1 MHSTSKARRLGKYFL
16 IIDNM
21 FVVIGFYAV
30 FPLISIYFVE
40 QLGWAAFLVGFALGL
55 RQFIQ
60 QGLGIFGGA
69 FADKLGAKPMIV
81 SGLLMRT
88 VGFIIMSIAQT
99 PILLCL
105 SCILS
110 ALGGTLF
117 DPPRTALVI
126 KLIRPWELGRFYSIL
141 MLEDSVCAIIGITL
155 GTWLLQYN
163 FKLVCFTGAIL
174 FFIAG
179 IFNAW
184 GLPDYKISSSHLSL
198 LDGIKKVLNNQ
209 RFVIYAL
216 TLTGYYI
223 LSAQMMLMLPIRVHE
238 ISGQLSCI
246 KYIYIIEAILSLLF
260 IIPITYWAEKY
271 FRLETRLMMGLI
283 IMIISLFPIG
293 LVKNLYELLLLVSL
307 FYIGSIIAE
316 PARETL
322 IALFTDYKARS
333 SYIGFNKFSLALGG
347 TLGYSGSGWLY
358 DLGKKLNF
366 LQLPWIAL
374 SVIGIITL
382 LGLYYQFRYYSFQFS
397 LLNKKNCTYT
407 HNKSI
412 RKKN

>member
-1 MHSTSKARRLGKYFL
+1 MYSISKARKFGKFFL

-21 FVVIGFYAV
+21 FVVIGFYVV

-81 SGLLMRT
+81 AGLFMRT
-88 VGFIIMSIAQT
+88 LGFIVMSIANT
-99 PILLCL
+99 PILLCT
-105 SCILS
+105 SCVLS

-126 KLIRPWELGRFYSIL
+126 KLVRPWELGKFYSIL
-141 MLEDSVCAIIGITL
+141 MLEDSICAIIGIVL

-163 FKLVCFTGAIL
+163 FKLICFTGAVL

-184 GLPDYKISSSHLSL
+184 KLPAYKISSSHTSL
-198 LDGIKKVLNNQ
+198 LEGIKKVLNNR
-209 RFVIYAL
+209 RFVIYIT

-223 LSAQMMLMLPIRVHE
+223 LTAQVMLILPIRIHE
-238 ISGQLSCI
+238 VSGQLS
-246 KYIYIIEAILSLLF
+246 YIRWMYIIEAILSLLL
-260 IIPITYWAEKY
+260 IIPITWWSEKY
-271 FRLETRLMMGLI
+271 YKLETRLMTGLI
-283 IMIISLFPIG
+283 IMIVSLFPIG
-293 LVKNLYELLLLVSL
+293 LVKNLHTLLILISI

-322 IALFTDYKARS
+322 SALLTDYKARS
-333 SYIGFNKFSLALGG
+333 SYIGFSKLSIALGG
-347 TLGYSGSGWLY
+347 TIGYSGSGWLY
-358 DLGKKLNF
+358 DISKEINF
-366 LQLPWIAL
+366 FPLTWIIL
-374 SVIGIITL
+374 SIIGLITL
-382 LGLYYQFRYYSFQFS
+382 LGLYYQFRYYSFQ
-397 LLNKKNCTYT
+397 LLLKKNNHTKNK
-407 HNKSI
+407 HNH
-412 RKKN
+412 

>member
-1 MHSTSKARRLGKYFL
+1 MYSVSKARQFGKYFL

-21 FVVIGFYAV
+21 FVVVGFYVV

-60 QGLGIFGGA
+60 QGLGIIGGA

-81 SGLLMRT
+81 AGLLMRT
-88 VGFIIMSIAQT
+88 LGFIIMSIANT
-99 PILLCL
+99 PVLLCI

-141 MLEDSVCAIIGITL
+141 MLEDSICAIVGIVL
-155 GTWLLQYN
+155 GTWLIQYD

-184 GLPDYKISSSHLSL
+184 RLPAYKISSSHLSL
-198 LDGIKKVLNNQ
+198 LDGIKKVLSNH
-209 RFVIYAL
+209 RFVIYAG

-223 LSAQMMLMLPIRVHE
+223 LSAQVMLMLPIRIHE
-238 ISGQLSCI
+238 ISGQLSYI
-246 KYIYIIEAILSLLF
+246 KWMYIIEAILSLLL
-260 IIPITYWAEKY
+260 IIPITQWSEKH
-271 FRLETRLMMGLI
+271 FSLETRLMIGLI
-283 IMIISLFPIG
+283 IMIISLLPIG
-293 LVKNLYELLLLVSL
+293 LAKNLYVLLILVSL
-307 FYIGSIIAE
+307 FYIGSILAE

-322 IALFTDYKARS
+322 VALLTEYKARS
-333 SYIGFNKFSLALGG
+333 SYIGFSKLSLALGG
-347 TLGYSGSGWLY
+347 TIGYSGSGWLY
-358 DLGKKLNF
+358 DVGKELNF
-366 LQLPWIAL
+366 SQLPWIAL
-374 SVIGIITL
+374 SIVGLITL
-382 LGLYYQFRYYSFQFS
+382 LGLYYQFKYYSIQS
-397 LLNKKNCTYT
+397 LLYNKDC
-407 HNKSI
+407 HSQNKI
-412 RKKN
+412 H

>member
-1 MHSTSKARRLGKYFL
+1 MYSIYKARKLGKFFL

-21 FVVIGFYAV
+21 FVVIGFYVV

-81 SGLLMRT
+81 SGLFMRT
-88 VGFIIMSIAQT
+88 LGFIIMSIADT
-99 PILLCL
+99 PILLCV

-126 KLIRPWELGRFYSIL
+126 KLVRPWELSRFYSIL
-141 MLEDSVCAIIGITL
+141 MVEDSICAIIGIIL

-163 FKLVCFTGAIL
+163 FKFICFTGAVL

-184 GLPDYKISSSHLSL
+184 QLPAYKISSSRNSL
-198 LDGIKKVLNNQ
+198 LEGIKKVIKNQ
-209 RFVIYAL
+209 RFIIYIS
-216 TLTGYYI
+216 TLTGYYV
-223 LSAQMMLMLPIRVHE
+223 LTAQVMLMLPIRIHE
-238 ISGQLSCI
+238 VSGQLSYI
-246 KYIYIIEAILSLLF
+246 KWMYIIEAILSLLLV
-260 IIPITYWAEKY
+260 IPITWWSEKH
-271 FRLETRLMMGLI
+271 FTLETRLIIGLI
-283 IMIISLFPIG
+283 IMVISLIPIG
-293 LVKNLYELLLLVSL
+293 LVTNLYTLLTLISI

-322 IALFTDYKARS
+322 SALLTDYKARS
-333 SYIGFNKFSLALGG
+333 SYIGFSKFSLALGG
-347 TLGYSGSGWLY
+347 TIGYSGSGWLY
-358 DLGKKLNF
+358 DIGKELNF
-366 LQLPWIAL
+366 TPLPWITL
-374 SVIGIITL
+374 SIIGLITL
-382 LGLYYQFRYYSFQFS
+382 IGLYFQFRYYSFQ
-397 LLNKKNCTYT
+397 LLLRYNNQKK
-407 HNKSI
+407 HNT
-412 RKKN
+412 N

>member
-1 MHSTSKARRLGKYFL
+1 MYSMYKARRLGKFFL

-21 FVVIGFYAV
+21 FVVVGFYVV

-60 QGLGIFGGA
+60 QGFGIFGGA

-81 SGLLMRT
+81 SGLFMRT
-88 VGFIIMSIAQT
+88 LGFIIMSIADT
-99 PILLCL
+99 PVLLCL
-105 SCILS
+105 SCALS

-126 KLIRPWELGRFYSIL
+126 KLVRPWELGRFYSIL
-141 MLEDSVCAIIGITL
+141 MVEDSICAIIGIIL

-163 FKLVCFTGAIL
+163 FKLICFTGAIL

-184 GLPDYKISSSHLSL
+184 QLPAYKISSSHSSL
-198 LDGIKKVLNNQ
+198 LEGAKKVINNQ
-209 RFVIYAL
+209 RFVIYIS

-223 LSAQMMLMLPIRVHE
+223 LTAQVMLMLPIRIHDV
-238 ISGQLSCI
+238 SGQLSYI
-246 KYIYIIEAILSLLF
+246 KWMYIIEAILSLLLV
-260 IIPITYWAEKY
+260 IPITWWSEKY
-271 FRLETRLMMGLI
+271 FKLETRLMTGLT

-293 LVKNLYELLLLVSL
+293 LVKNLHTLLILISI

-322 IALFTDYKARS
+322 GALLTDYKARS
-333 SYIGFNKFSLALGG
+333 SYIGFSKLSLALGG
-347 TLGYSGSGWLY
+347 TIGYSGSGWLY
-358 DLGKKLNF
+358 DIGKELHF
-366 LQLPWIAL
+366 SPLPWIIL
-374 SVIGIITL
+374 SIIGFITL
-382 LGLYYQFRYYSFQFS
+382 TGLYYQFRYYSFQ
-397 LLNKKNCTYT
+397 LLLQHNN
-407 HNKSI
+407 HNK
-412 RKKN
+412 RNLN

>member
-1 MHSTSKARRLGKYFL
+1 MYSISNTRRLGKYFL

-21 FVVIGFYAV
+21 FVVVGFYVV

-40 QLGWAAFLVGFALGL
+40 QLKWPAFLVGFALGL

-60 QGLGIFGGA
+60 QGLGIIGGA

-88 VGFIIMSIAQT
+88 FSFIIMSISDT
-99 PILLCL
+99 PTLLCI

-126 KLIRPWELGRFYSIL
+126 KLVRPWELGRFYSIL
-141 MLEDSVCAIIGITL
+141 MLEDSVCAIIGIVL
-155 GTWLLQYN
+155 GTWLLAYN
-163 FKLVCFTGAIL
+163 FKLVCFTGATL

-184 GLPDYKISSSHLSL
+184 GLPAYKISSSHLSL
-198 LDGIKKVLNNQ
+198 LDGIKKVLKNQ
-209 RFVIYAL
+209 RFVIYAV

-223 LSAQMMLMLPIRVHE
+223 LSAQVMLMLPIRIHD
-238 ISGQLSCI
+238 ISGQLSYI
-246 KYIYIIEAILSLLF
+246 KWMYIIEAILSLLF
-260 IIPITYWAEKY
+260 IVPITHWSEKY
-271 FRLETRLMMGLI
+271 FTLENRLMIGLI

-293 LVKNLYELLLLVSL
+293 LIENVYILLILISF
-307 FYIGSIIAE
+307 FYIGSIFAE

-322 IALFTDYKARS
+322 IALLTDYKARS
-333 SYIGFNKFSLALGG
+333 SYIGFSKLSVALGG
-347 TLGYSGSGWLY
+347 TIGYSGSGWLY
-358 DLGKKLNF
+358 DWGQELHF
-366 LQLPWIAL
+366 SQLPWIAL
-374 SVIGIITL
+374 SVIGSITL
-382 LGLYYQFRYYSFQFS
+382 LSLYYQFRYYSMHS
-397 LLNKKNCTYT
+397 LLYKNFNIKK
-407 HNKSI
+407 
-412 RKKN
+412 

>member
-1 MHSTSKARRLGKYFL
+1 MLSISKARKLGKYFL

-21 FVVIGFYAV
+21 FVVIGFYVV

-40 QLGWAAFLVGFALGL
+40 RLGWAAVLVGFALGL

-88 VGFIIMSIAQT
+88 ISFIIMSIADT
-99 PILLCL
+99 PKLLCI

-126 KLIRPWELGRFYSIL
+126 KLVRPWELGKFYSIL
-141 MLEDSVCAIIGITL
+141 MLEDSVCAIIGIIL
-155 GTWLLQYN
+155 GTWLLEYN
-163 FKLVCFTGAIL
+163 FKLVCFTGALL

-184 GLPDYKISSSHLSL
+184 GLPAYKISSSHLSL
-198 LDGIKKVLNNQ
+198 LDGIKKVLRNH
-209 RFVIYAL
+209 RFVIYVL

-223 LSAQMMLMLPIRVHE
+223 LSAQVMLMLPIRIHE

-246 KYIYIIEAILSLLF
+246 KWMYIIEAILSLLL
-260 IIPITYWAEKY
+260 IIPITYWSEKY
-271 FRLETRLMMGLI
+271 CTLETRLMTGLV

-293 LVKNLYELLLLVSL
+293 LVNNLYILLVLISC
-307 FYIGSIIAE
+307 FYIGSILAE
-316 PARETL
+316 PARE
-322 IALFTDYKARS
+322 ALGALLTDYKARS
-333 SYIGFNKFSLALGG
+333 SYIGFSKFSIALGG
-347 TLGYSGSGWLY
+347 TIGYSGSGWLY
-358 DLGKKLNF
+358 DCSKKLHF
-366 LQLPWIAL
+366 SQLPWIAL
-374 SVIGIITL
+374 SIIGLITL
-382 LGLYYQFRYYSFQFS
+382 FCLYCQFRYYSVQFA
-397 LLNKKNCTYT
+397 LYKNHHIKKI
-407 HNKSI
+407 K
-412 RKKN
+412 

>member
-1 MHSTSKARRLGKYFL
+1 MYSISKARQFGKYFL

-21 FVVIGFYAV
+21 FVVVGFYVV

-60 QGLGIFGGA
+60 QGLGIIGGA

-88 VGFIIMSIAQT
+88 LGFIIMSLANT
-99 PILLCL
+99 PVLLCI

-141 MLEDSVCAIIGITL
+141 MLEDSICAIVGIVL
-155 GTWLLQYN
+155 GTWLIQYD

-184 GLPDYKISSSHLSL
+184 RLPAYKISSSHLSL

-209 RFVIYAL
+209 RFVMYVC

-223 LSAQMMLMLPIRVHE
+223 LSAQVMLMLPIRIHE
-238 ISGQLSCI
+238 ISGQLSYI
-246 KYIYIIEAILSLLF
+246 KWMYIIEAILSLLL
-260 IIPITYWAEKY
+260 IIPITKWSEKY
-271 FRLETRLMMGLI
+271 FSLETRLMTGLT
-283 IMIISLFPIG
+283 IMITSLLPIG
-293 LVKNLYELLLLVSL
+293 LTKNLYILLTLVSL
-307 FYIGSIIAE
+307 FYIGSILAE

-322 IALFTDYKARS
+322 GALLTEYKARS
-333 SYIGFNKFSLALGG
+333 SYIGFSKLSLALGG
-347 TLGYSGSGWLY
+347 TIGYSGSGWLY
-358 DLGKKLNF
+358 DIGKELNF
-366 LQLPWIAL
+366 SQLPWIAL
-374 SVIGIITL
+374 SIVGLITL
-382 LGLYYQFRYYSFQFS
+382 LGLYYQFKYYSVQS
-397 LLNKKNCTYT
+397 LLYNKDY
-407 HNKSI
+407 HSQNKI
-412 RKKN
+412 H

>member
-1 MHSTSKARRLGKYFL
+1 MYSISKARKLGKYFL

-21 FVVIGFYAV
+21 FVVIGFYVV

-40 QLGWAAFLVGFALGL
+40 QLGWTAFIVGFALGL

-60 QGLGIFGGA
+60 QGLGIIGGA

-88 VGFIIMSIAQT
+88 LSFIIMSIADT
-99 PILLCL
+99 PMILCI

-126 KLIRPWELGRFYSIL
+126 KLVRPWELGKFYSIL
-141 MLEDSVCAIIGITL
+141 MLEDSVCAIIGIVL
-155 GTWLLQYN
+155 GTWLLEYN

-184 GLPDYKISSSHLSL
+184 RLPAYKISSSHLSL
-198 LDGIKKVLNNQ
+198 LDGIKKVLKNQ
-209 RFVIYAL
+209 RFVIYAF

-223 LSAQMMLMLPIRVHE
+223 LSAQVMLMLPIRIHE
-238 ISGQLSCI
+238 ISGQLSYI
-246 KYIYIIEAILSLLF
+246 KWMYIIEAILSLLL
-260 IIPITYWAEKY
+260 IIPITHWSSKY
-271 FRLETRLMMGLI
+271 FTLETRLMIGLI
-283 IMIISLFPIG
+283 IMIISLFPVG
-293 LVKNLYELLLLVSL
+293 LVNDLHILLILVSF
-307 FYIGSIIAE
+307 FYIGSILSE

-322 IALFTDYKARS
+322 VALLTDYKARS
-333 SYIGFNKFSLALGG
+333 SYIGFNKLSLALGG
-347 TLGYSGSGWLY
+347 TIGYSGSGWLY
-358 DLGKKLNF
+358 DFGKKLNF
-366 LQLPWIAL
+366 SQLPWIAL
-374 SVIGIITL
+374 SIIGLITL
-382 LGLYYQFRYYSFQFS
+382 LALYYQFRYYSVQS
-397 LLNKKNCTYT
+397 LLYKNHHDKK
-407 HNKSI
+407 
-412 RKKN
+412 

>member
-1 MHSTSKARRLGKYFL
+1 MGTISKARRSGKYFL

-21 FVVIGFYAV
+21 FVVIGFYVV

-40 QLGWAAFLVGFALGL
+40 QLGWGAFLVGFALGL

-60 QGLGIFGGA
+60 QGLGIISGA

-81 SGLLMRT
+81 SGLFMRT
-88 VGFIIMSIAQT
+88 LGFIIMSMSNT
-99 PILLCL
+99 PILLCV
-105 SCILS
+105 SCIFS

-126 KLIRPWELGRFYSIL
+126 KLVRPWELGRFYSIL
-141 MLEDSVCAIIGITL
+141 MLEDSICAIIGIVL

-163 FKLVCFTGAIL
+163 FKLVCFTGAAL

-184 GLPDYKISSSHLSL
+184 RLPAYKISSSHYSL
-198 LDGIKKVLNNQ
+198 YEGIKKVLNNQ
-209 RFVIYAL
+209 RFIIYVF

-223 LSAQMMLMLPIRVHE
+223 LSAQVILMIPIRIHE
-238 ISGQLSCI
+238 ISGQLSYI
-246 KYIYIIEAILSLLF
+246 KWIYIIEAILSLIF
-260 IIPITYWAEKY
+260 IIPINVWSEKY
-271 FRLETRLMMGLI
+271 FTLETRLMIGLI
-283 IMIISLFPIG
+283 TMIISLFPIG
-293 LVKNLYELLLLVSL
+293 LVTNLHTLLILISL

-322 IALFTDYKARS
+322 GALLTDYKARS
-333 SYIGFNKFSLALGG
+333 SYIGFNKLSIALGG

-358 DLGKKLNF
+358 DIGKEYNF
-366 LQLPWIAL
+366 IQLPWFVL
-374 SVIGIITL
+374 SMIGLITL
-382 LGLYYQFRYYSFQFS
+382 LGLYYQFRHYSFKS
-397 LLNKKNCTYT
+397 LLHNNYPKKN
-407 HNKSI
+407 KF
-412 RKKN
+412 

>member
-1 MHSTSKARRLGKYFL
+1 MYSISKVRRLGKYFL

-21 FVVIGFYAV
+21 FVVVGFYVV

-40 QLGWAAFLVGFALGL
+40 QLGWSAFLVGFALGL

-60 QGLGIFGGA
+60 QGLGIIGGA

-88 VGFIIMSIAQT
+88 IGFIIMSIANT
-99 PILLCL
+99 PTLLCV

-110 ALGGTLF
+110 ALGGMLF

-141 MLEDSVCAIIGITL
+141 MLEDSICAIVGIIL
-155 GTWLLQYN
+155 GTWLIQYD
-163 FKLVCFTGAIL
+163 FKLVCYTGAIL

-184 GLPDYKISSSHLSL
+184 RLPSYKISSSHLSL
-198 LDGIKKVLNNQ
+198 LDGIKKVLNNH
-209 RFVIYAL
+209 RFIVYAF

-223 LSAQMMLMLPIRVHE
+223 LSAQVILMLPIRIHE
-238 ISGQLSCI
+238 ISGQLSYI
-246 KYIYIIEAILSLLF
+246 KWMYIIEAILSLLL
-260 IIPITYWAEKY
+260 IIPITCWSEKY
-271 FRLETRLMMGLI
+271 FKLETRLMMGLI
-283 IMIISLFPIG
+283 IMITSLLPIG
-293 LVKNLYELLLLVSL
+293 LAKNVYVLLILVSL
-307 FYIGSIIAE
+307 FYIGSIFTE

-322 IALFTDYKARS
+322 GALLTEYKARS
-333 SYIGFNKFSLALGG
+333 SYIGFSKLSIALGG
-347 TLGYSGSGWLY
+347 TIGYSGSGWLY

-366 LQLPWIAL
+366 SPLPWIAL
-374 SVIGIITL
+374 SIVGLITL
-382 LGLYYQFRYYSFQFS
+382 LGLYYQFKYYSIKS
-397 LLNKKNCTYT
+397 LLYNKNYDTQ
-407 HNKSI
+407 NKI
-412 RKKN
+412 

>member
-1 MHSTSKARRLGKYFL
+1 MYSISKARKLGKFFL

-21 FVVIGFYAV
+21 FVVIGFYVV

-81 SGLLMRT
+81 CGLFMRT
-88 VGFIIMSIAQT
+88 LGFIIMSIANT

-105 SCILS
+105 SCVLS

-126 KLIRPWELGRFYSIL
+126 KLVRPWELGRFYSIL
-141 MLEDSVCAIIGITL
+141 MLEDSICAIIGIVL

-163 FKLVCFTGAIL
+163 FKFICFTGAIL

-184 GLPDYKISSSHLSL
+184 QLPAYKISSSRISLSE
-198 LDGIKKVLNNQ
+198 GIKKVLNNQ
-209 RFVIYAL
+209 RFIIYIS
-216 TLTGYYI
+216 TLIGYYI
-223 LSAQMMLMLPIRVHE
+223 LTAQVMLMLPIRIHE
-238 ISGQLSCI
+238 ISGQLL
-246 KYIYIIEAILSLLF
+246 YIRWMYIIEAILSLLLV
-260 IIPITYWAEKY
+260 IPITWWSEKY
-271 FRLETRLMMGLI
+271 FTLETRLMTGLI
-283 IMIISLFPIG
+283 IMVISLIPIG
-293 LVKNLYELLLLVSL
+293 LVKNLYTLLILISI

-322 IALFTDYKARS
+322 NALLTDYKARS
-333 SYIGFNKFSLALGG
+333 SYIGFSKFSLAVGG
-347 TLGYSGSGWLY
+347 TIGYSGSGWLY
-358 DLGKKLNF
+358 DIGKELNF
-366 LQLPWIAL
+366 SPLPWITL
-374 SVIGIITL
+374 SAIGVITL
-382 LGLYYQFRYYSFQFS
+382 LGLYYQFRYYSYSIQS
-397 LLNKKNCTYT
+397 LLRNNN
-407 HNKSI
+407 HNKPYT
-412 RKKN
+412 

>member
-1 MHSTSKARRLGKYFL
+1 MYKFSKARKLGKFFL

-21 FVVIGFYAV
+21 FVVIGFYVV

-81 SGLLMRT
+81 AGLFLRT
-88 VGFIIMSIAQT
+88 LGFIIMSIADT
-99 PILLCL
+99 PTLLCL

-117 DPPRTALVI
+117 DPSRTALVI
-126 KLIRPWELGRFYSIL
+126 KLVRPWELGKFYSIL
-141 MLEDSVCAIIGITL
+141 MLEDSICAIIGIIL

-163 FKLVCFTGAIL
+163 FKLICFTGAIL

-184 GLPDYKISSSHLSL
+184 QLPAYKISSSHTSL
-198 LDGIKKVLNNQ
+198 LEGIKKVLNNQ
-209 RFVIYAL
+209 RFIIYII

-223 LSAQMMLMLPIRVHE
+223 LTSQVMLILPIRIHE
-238 ISGQLSCI
+238 ASGQLL
-246 KYIYIIEAILSLLF
+246 YIRWMYIIEAILSLLLV
-260 IIPITYWAEKY
+260 IPINWWSEKY
-271 FRLETRLMMGLI
+271 FKLETRLMTGLI
-283 IMIISLFPIG
+283 IMITSLIPIG
-293 LVKNLYELLLLVSL
+293 LTKNLYILLILISI

-322 IALFTDYKARS
+322 SALLTDYRSRS
-333 SYIGFNKFSLALGG
+333 SYIGFSKLSLALGG
-347 TLGYSGSGWLY
+347 TIGYSGSGWLY
-358 DLGKKLNF
+358 DISKEINF
-366 LQLPWIAL
+366 HPLPWIVL
-374 SVIGIITL
+374 SIIGLITL
-382 LGLYYQFRYYSFQFS
+382 LGLYFQFRYYHVHA
-397 LLNKKNCTYT
+397 LLHQHYKK
-407 HNKSI
+407 
-412 RKKN
+412 